1 MSTVRAGLI
10 GAGIQASLTPAM
22 QMAEGRA
29 QGLDYVYALIDTD
42 LPAHRRDLA
51 DLIADAQAQG
61 YAGLNITHPFKQAVI
76 PLLDR
81 LDADAAALGA
91 VNTVVFDGGRRVGH
105 NTDWSGFAEG
115 LKRRLPG
122 QAPGRVV
129 QLGAGGA
136 GSAVAYALLKDGAE
150 HLVIFDNDAV
160 RARDLVARMERL
172 FGSDKL
178 EVGTD
183 LAKAV
188 ARADGV
194 VNCTPVGMA
203 KYPGSPLP
211 LDLLSARF
219 WVADV
224 VYFPLETALLTA
236 ARAAGC
242 RTVDGGGMAVFQAV
256 DAFRF
261 ILGREPD
268 PERMLASFGRLIAE
282 RGD

>member
-22 QMAEGRA
+22 QMAEGGA

-42 LPAHRRDLA
+42 TQPSDLA
-51 DLIADAQAQG
+51 DLIAKAQADG

-76 PLLDR
+76 ELLDR

-91 VNTVVFDGGRRVGH
+91 VNTVVFEGGRRIGH
-105 NTDWSGFAEG
+105 NTDWSGFSEG
-115 LKRRLPG
+115 LARQLPD
-122 QAPGRVV
+122 QTPGEVV

-136 GSAVAYALLKDGAE
+136 GSAVAYALLKRGARR
-150 HLVIFDNDAV
+150 LVIFDNDAA
-160 RARDLVARMERL
+160 RAQDLVERMGRL
-172 FGSDKL
+172 FGTDKV
-178 EVGTD
+178 EVGAD
-183 LAKAV
+183 LAQAV
-188 ARADGV
+188 GEADGL

-211 LDLLSARF
+211 LDLLETRL

-224 VYFPLETALLTA
+224 VYFPLETELLRGA
-236 ARAAGC
+236 KAAGC

-256 DAFRF
+256 KAYRL
-261 ILGREPD
+261 IVGREPD
-268 PERMLASFGRLIAE
+268 AERMLASFGRLLAE
-282 RGD
+282 RGR